1 MKNKSVAATLALL
14 MGIFGVHRFYLGQR
28 FLGIVYLVLFF
39 FTFTISVEEEAPF
52 VLVPALLG
60 FIDAILLFVMPEE
73 EFNGRYNKK
82 YFDRKDEQG
91 RRRNDY
97 RYQPSRS
104 YDPMTDVGRKTP
116 ASRASEFKRLGVS
129 LFREMNFDGA
139 VDAFERALDEKFDDY
154 STHFNLACAYSM
166 LKEAEPAFYHLEK
179 AVEFG
184 FTNLDRI
191 HQHDALSFLRVQP
204 TFDDFVRNGYRQ
216 LDTLPSAEPPREMP
230 FEAQSEETDD
240 LLQQIIKLGDLRD
253 KGILTEQEFAKQKKK
268 ILGGE

>member
-28 FLGIVYLVLFF
+28 FLGIVYLFLFF

-52 VLVPALLG
+52 ILAPALLG
-60 FIDAILLFVMPEE
+60 FIDAILLFVMPKE
-73 EFNGRYNKK
+73 EFDEKYNKK
-82 YFDRKDEQG
+82 YVAHHG
-91 RRRNDY
+91 YSGSRREDY

-104 YDPMTDVGRKTP
+104 YERRTEEQWKTP
-116 ASRASEFKRLGVS
+116 ASKASEFKRLGVG

-139 VDAFERALDEKFDDY
+139 VDAFERALDEKFDDS

-166 LKEAEPAFYHLEK
+166 LQEAEPAFYHLEK

-184 FTNLDRI
+184 FTNLEKI
-191 HQHDALSFLRVQP
+191 HRHDALSFLRAQP
-204 TFDDFVRNGYRQ
+204 YFDDFVRNGYRE
-216 LDTLPSAEPPREMP
+216 LEALPSAGTPLDQPTENK
-230 FEAQSEETDD
+230 SETDD

-253 KGILTEQEFAKQKKK
+253 KGILTEQEFVKQKRK
-268 ILGGE
+268 ILGEE